1 MHKLKE
7 RVYTAKATTKG
18 GRVGESKSDDGRLEV
33 SLSTPKEMGG
43 DGGDG
48 TNPEQ
53 LFAAGYS
60 ACFLGAMKAVAG
72 KLDIKVPDDTSIDA
86 AVSFGPIEQGY
97 CIAVDMTIHMPGLG
111 RQDAQKVVDA
121 AHKVCPYSN
130 ATRDNIEVNLKVAD

>member
-7 RVYTAKATTKG
+7 TVYTAKVHTKG
-18 GRVGESKSDDGRLEV
+18 GRTGQSESSDGHLKV
-33 SLSTPKEMGG
+33 SLSTPKDMGG

-53 LFAAGYS
+53 LFGAGYS

-72 KLDIKVPDDTSIDA
+72 KLDLEVPDDTSIDA
-86 AVSFGPIEQGY
+86 SVDFGPIDHGF
-97 CIAVDMTIHMPGLG
+97 CIAVEMNISLPGMD
-111 RQDAQKVVDA
+111 RADAERLVET

-130 ATRDNIEVNLKVAD
+130 ATRDNIEVKLNVA

>member
-7 RVYTAKATTKG
+7 RVYTAKVNTQG
-18 GRVGESKSDDGRLEV
+18 GRVGESKSDDGRLSV

-43 DGGDG
+43 DGGQG

-72 KLDIKVPDDTSIDA
+72 KMDIDVPKDTSIDA
-86 AVSFGPIEQGY
+86 EVTFGPIEQGY
-97 CIAVDMTIHMPGLG
+97 CIAVAMTITTPGLD
-111 RQDAQKVVDA
+111 REQAEELVQA

-130 ATRDNIEVNLKVAD
+130 ATRDNIEVDLKVA

>member
-1 MHKLKE
+1 MQKLKE
-7 RVYTAKATTKG
+7 RVYTAHMTTKG
-18 GRVGESKSDDGRLEV
+18 GRVGESKSDDGRLKV

-53 LFAAGYS
+53 LFGAGYS

-72 KLDIKVPDDTSIDA
+72 KMDIEVPEDTEINA
-86 AVSFGPIEQGY
+86 EVTFGPVDKGFG
-97 CIAVDMTIHMPGLG
+97 IAVKMDISMPGLE
-111 RQDAQKVVDA
+111 REDAEKVVTE

-130 ATRDNIEVNLKVAD
+130 ATRDNIEVELNVV

>member
-7 RVYTAKATTKG
+7 KVYTAHVSTQG
-18 GRVGESKSDDGRLEV
+18 GRVGESASDDGRLKV

-43 DGGDG
+43 DGGQG

-72 KLDIKVPDDTSIDA
+72 KMDLKVPKDAKIDA
-86 AVSFGPIEQGY
+86 HVSFGPIEQGF
-97 CIAVDMTIHMPGLG
+97 CIAVAMDITLPGMSKD
-111 RQDAQKVVDA
+111 DAKKLVDS

-130 ATRDNIEVNLKVAD
+130 ATRDNIEVELNLVE